1 MKRLISAALLL
12 MVGYAIALAANT
24 KQTVSQVTS
33 AVSLTADVDYHITSA
48 EPFTTTGSIDIVN
61 TDHAVVIFD
70 NLRPT
75 EAKSFLGFITING
88 EAAKD
93 NTNCQLKLY
102 NRGAI
107 ILPYGGSSFR
117 PLTVFDEANFG
128 GASYNALFEG
138 HDGKGYMKDMP
149 DAWNNRIQS
158 FRLKR
163 GYMVTFALKKGGR
176 GYSRC
181 FIAADSDLE
190 VTLPTLMAGRISSY
204 RIFKWYDTSK
214 AGVSDLFD
222 TGALAKLNAQ
232 TTFGWG
238 AGESRLPDVEV
249 VPHHI
254 DEWSNGSGCGK
265 ATYSPHMKTNNEPR
279 NESDHGTWTMEQ
291 ILNNWEDLMATGMR
305 LCTPSSWDGSDYGN
319 ATGFLA
325 DFINEIDSRGW
336 RVDIIDLHGYWNE
349 GSFTYN
355 VNNWAQTFKRPVWI
369 TEWVW
374 GASWSGGSGIFK
386 EASSWDN
393 PTDEDLQ
400 KNKTVV
406 SRILD
411 NLNSNNACERYFYW
425 NGERNCSKILRD
437 NNLTPAGEYFATM
450 KTNGPGYTGYG
461 NYVPSTPPVPTSGI
475 TDLAVEYSPAKKGC
489 VLTWTNLNGDLSTKL
504 SIRRKKDN
512 EKSYQVIAELKG
524 SDYEDTDQMTY
535 IDTVEPGAKY
545 TYQIY
550 DVYYTNKI
558 NKSNTVSITISS
570 TKGTEDVQYGTMT
583 TVPKTPTICD
593 LATSFEDKPA
603 AIFGSASYN
612 NTQCGIIN
620 NLLSIDQG
628 TTLRYEAINYQENL
642 WDGTTATKSESSNFI
657 VAKTGNGKI
666 GDLNYEAGYVPKAK
680 ATTRSFKD
688 AAYVKASVVEVSFL
702 QPFNDVPVVMVT
714 PIHATETLPA
724 LMWRVFDVTKEGF
737 KLQLQY
743 QSSET
748 STKPSHKV
756 SYFAID
762 KGTGADGQGSLYTV
776 GSAEKSF
783 ATDQVSLDYGTTL
796 ENPIMLTQLQSF
808 SHQAGAILRIPS
820 VGAES
825 AYLRM
830 QVDPSNTSMVLSND
844 VVATETV
851 GYILISKDPDYTGI
865 QDLTREAGI
874 IRPADSRAYD
884 LSGRALN
891 PATLR
896 KGIYIINGQKVLI
909 K

>member
-107 ILPYGGSSFR
+107 LLPYGGSSFR

-128 GASYNALFEG
+128 GESFNALFEG
-138 HDGKGYMKDMP
+138 HNGKGYMKDIP

-158 FRLKR
+158 FKLKR
-163 GYMVTFALKKGGR
+163 GYMVTFALKKGGY

-190 VTLPTLMAGRISSY
+190 ITLPSLMAGRISSY
-204 RIFKWYDTSK
+204 RVFKWYDTGK
-214 AGVSDLFD
+214 KQLANAAGDKTSLDL
-222 TGALAKLNAQ
+222 LNVQ
-232 TTFGWG
+232 STYDWG
-238 AGESRLPDVEV
+238 QGNTSLQPNYEWVAN
-249 VPHHI
+249 HI
-254 DEWSNGSGCGK
+254 YEDWPSSSTIGSISQ
-265 ATYSPHMKTNNEPR
+265 SPHTKTNNEPK
-279 NESDHGTWTMEQ
+279 NTKDDHPQDLET
-291 ILNNWEDLMATGMR
+291 ILNNWENMMRTGLR
-305 LCTPSSWDGSDYGN
+305 LCSPASWDGSDYWN

-325 DFINEIDSRGW
+325 DFLDEVDKRGW
-336 RVDIIDLHGYWNE
+336 RCDIIDLHCYWPE
-349 GSFTYN
+349 GNFGN
-355 VNNWAQTFKRPVWI
+355 VSNWANKYKRPIWI
-369 TEWVW
+369 SEWCW
-374 GASWSGGSGIFK
+374 GASWNNNGSFSGNAT
-386 EASSWDN
+386 EASFAN
-393 PTDEDLQ
+393 AI
-400 KNKTVV
+400 KNITT
-406 SRILD
+406 
-411 NLNSNNACERYFYW
+411 NLNNNAAVERYYYW
-425 NGERNCSKILRD
+425 NNEDAIWPCKLTRD
-437 NNLTPAGEYFATM
+437 GKLTLAGEYYSQMDT
-450 KTNGPGYTGYG
+450 GLGYTGYG

-743 QSSET
+743 QNSET

-808 SHQAGAILRIPS
+808 NHQAGAILRIPS